1 MTTAGTPRPQFSA
14 RLWASTEHVYEAIL
28 RHPFLTG
35 LTDGSLPRAAFGH
48 FVVQDAHYL
57 RDYARALAVC
67 AAKAP
72 TEGDV
77 RALASDAA
85 EAVAAE
91 QAMHADLLDALGGP
105 TPSGPTPAGPALGGP
120 PPGGVAG
127 EGGVAAVA
135 PTTRAYTSYLLAT
148 VYGGSFL
155 EGLAAVLPCYWI
167 YARVG
172 ARLLADS
179 SPDPVYA
186 RWIAAYGDPAFQAV
200 ADRVVALTDRVGA
213 SASSAERSRAAEHFV
228 VTARYEWMFW
238 DAAWRRETWPI

>member
-1 MTTAGTPRPQFSA
+1 MTGPFSDA
-14 RLWASTEHVYEAIL
+14 HPFSDILWASTEDVYGAIL

-35 LTDGSLPRAAFGH
+35 LTDGSLPRPAFAH

-72 TEGDV
+72 TEADV
-77 RALASDAA
+77 RALATDAA
-85 EAVAAE
+85 EAIAAE
-91 QAMHADLLDALGGP
+91 QAMHADLLIALADAATATATGP
-105 TPSGPTPAGPALGGP
+105 GPGTERSGSGARSGNASGEAGAVDG
-120 PPGGVAG
+120 
-127 EGGVAAVA
+127 VA

-172 ARLLADS
+172 AELLATS
-179 SPDPVYA
+179 SPDPLYA
-186 RWIAAYGDPAFQAV
+186 RWIAAYGDPSFQAV
-200 ADRVVALTDRVGA
+200 ADRVIVQHIAMHNALI
-213 SASSAERSRAAEHFV
+213 
-228 VTARYEWMFW
+228 VTEGMG
-238 DAAWRRETWPI
+238 